1 MPVARPVLLEDSVHL
16 HRSWFRRRSRSIRGA
31 LLSLAV
37 TGCAVVEPVPP
48 EAAAAT
54 PVLASPAP
62 EASQGNTPPPP
73 PAVAAVAEPPAPV
86 ASAPVVAKTKRTP
99 TVSPRAPSPA
109 APAAAPAP
117 STATAV
123 AAKPEP
129 SAPPLDLAGLETR
142 LRETKAIGMFT
153 KITLKGQVND
163 LVDEFRE
170 LHAGRPRPSLVEL
183 RPPYDRLLLKVLAL
197 LQDEDPPLASAIVA
211 SREPI
216 WNILADPARFAAFE
230 REARNAHSNQRTD
243 PLALAVRPPPRI
255 GQGGR

>member
-1 MPVARPVLLEDSVHL
+1 MPEVKAPPPGPLP
-16 HRSWFRRRSRSIRGA
+16 
-31 LLSLAV
+31 
-37 TGCAVVEPVPP
+37 PVPP
-48 EAAAAT
+48 PAARAPKAA
-54 PVLASPAP
+54 PRAPAAPAP
-62 EASQGNTPPPP
+62 VAVASPPPP
-73 PAVAAVAEPPAPV
+73 PA
-86 ASAPVVAKTKRTP
+86 
-99 TVSPRAPSPA
+99 
-109 APAAAPAP
+109 
-117 STATAV
+117 TATAV
-123 AAKPEP
+123 KPAP

-153 KITLKGQVND
+153 KIALKGQVND
-163 LVDEFRE
+163 LVDDFRE

-230 REARNAHSNQRTD
+230 REARNAHSNERTD